1 LLYYGRMNLRFL
13 LPVSLV
19 ILVAAAGAQTTA
31 DNAKPAVPPA
41 ATSAASAST
50 SAASASTSAASAS
63 TSDPL
68 VDARALM
75 SKRQFAEA
83 AAAFQAIL
91 AKDPSSPEANAG
103 LVRSLLRGHK
113 LDEAEE
119 AAKKAVAAA
128 PNSAMVHAAAG
139 DVAFRAG
146 KFADTEAEYRAALKL
161 DANSARAQFGMGRM
175 YEMVSMNKRAKE
187 TFAKAHQ
194 LDPDDGQ
201 IFEYWVDTLPYAEQ
215 LEAIKKSAGDHP
227 TDAEANR
234 IKYLTALAEKKPWIL
249 ASELKPTEL
258 KIVPYGRELTGV
270 YDINRSGPVNIS
282 KGYGLQVKFNDRA
295 SAILLLDTGAPG
307 ITIGRKLA
315 EKAGAVKIADSRI
328 GGIGDQ
334 GSTLSYE
341 AWVDKITIGSVE
353 FHNCVVT
360 VSSKN
365 NIADEAGLIGA
376 DVFSKFLVTL
386 DFREQKALLTPL
398 PKNPNAA
405 SDDDPAQDR
414 YIAPE
419 MQSFTKFYRFG
430 HDIVVP
436 VVVND
441 KAVGNF
447 ILDTGADLNTMSPKL
462 AAQVTKASA
471 DGDYTMKGVSGRVQ
485 EVLTGQKAILQFAK
499 MRIES
504 HDLPVFST
512 DSISASE
519 GTEIAGF
526 IGIRT
531 LVQMKMAIDYRDGLV
546 NLEVYEFR
554 KARE

>member
-1 LLYYGRMNLRFL
+1 MGRMNLRFL
-13 LPVSLV
+13 LSVSLA
-19 ILVAAAGAQTTA
+19 ISVAAVGAQTTA

-41 ATSAASAST
+41 ASSAAS
-50 SAASASTSAASAS
+50 SAAP
-63 TSDPL
+63 DPL
-68 VDARALM
+68 VDAWTLM
-75 SKRQFAEA
+75 SKKQFAEA

-91 AKDPSSPEANAG
+91 AKNPSSSEANAG

-113 LDEAEE
+113 LDDAEE
-119 AAKKAVAAA
+119 AAKKAVAAV

-175 YEMVSMNKRAKE
+175 YQMVSMNKRAKE

-194 LDPDDGQ
+194 LDPEDGQ
-201 IFEYWVDTLPYAEQ
+201 IFEYWVETLPYAEQ
-215 LEAIKKSAGDHP
+215 LEAIKKSVGDHP

-234 IKYLTALAEKKPWIL
+234 IKYLAALAEKKPWIL
-249 ASELKPTEL
+249 ASELKPAEL
-258 KIVPYGRELTGV
+258 KVLPYGRELTGV
-270 YDINRSGPVNIS
+270 YDINRSGPMNIS

-295 SAILLLDTGAPG
+295 SAVLLLDTGAPG

-341 AWVDKITIGSVE
+341 AWVDKITIGSLE

-386 DFREQKALLTPL
+386 DFREQKVLLTPL

-405 SDDDPAQDR
+405 SDDDPVQDR
-414 YIAPE
+414 YDFA
-419 MQSFTKFYRFG
+419 
-430 HDIVVP
+430 
-436 VVVND
+436 
-441 KAVGNF
+441 
-447 ILDTGADLNTMSPKL
+447 LD
-462 AAQVTKASA
+462 
-471 DGDYTMKGVSGRVQ
+471 
-485 EVLTGQKAILQFAK
+485 EVC
-499 MRIES
+499 
-504 HDLPVFST
+504 V
-512 DSISASE
+512 
-519 GTEIAGF
+519 
-526 IGIRT
+526 
-531 LVQMKMAIDYRDGLV
+531 
-546 NLEVYEFR
+546 
-554 KARE
+554 

>member
-1 LLYYGRMNLRFL
+1 MNFRYLILLAIC
-13 LPVSLV
+13 LV
-19 ILVAAAGAQTTA
+19 VPATAQTTA
-31 DNAKPAVPPA
+31 DNAKPATPA
-41 ATSAASAST
+41 PASSTAA
-50 SAASASTSAASAS
+50 AAP
-63 TSDPL
+63 DPL
-68 VDARALM
+68 LDAQALM
-75 SKRQFAEA
+75 SKRQFTEA

-91 AKDPSSPEANAG
+91 AKNPASAEAHAG

-113 LDEAEE
+113 LDEAED
-119 AAKKAVAAA
+119 AAKKALAAA
-128 PNSAMVHAAAG
+128 PTSAMVHAAAG

-146 KFADTEAEYRAALKL
+146 RFSDTEAEYRAAVKL
-161 DANSARAQFGMGRM
+161 DANSARAQFGMGRVLQ
-175 YEMVSMNKRAKE
+175 MVSMNKRAKE

-194 LDPDDGQ
+194 LDSGDGQ
-201 IFEYWVDTLPYAEQ
+201 IFEYWVETLPCAEQ
-215 LEAIKKSAGDHP
+215 LDAVKKSAGNHP
-227 TDAEANR
+227 SEAEANR
-234 IKYLTALAEKKPWIL
+234 IRYLTALTEKKSWVL
-249 ASELKPTEL
+249 TGEFKPTEVN
-258 KIVPYGRELTGV
+258 IVPYGKELTGV
-270 YDINRSGPVNIS
+270 NDINRNGPMNIS
-282 KGYGLQVKFNDRA
+282 KGYGLQVKFNDRT
-295 SAILLLDTGAPG
+295 SAVLLLDTGASG

-315 EKAGAVKIADSRI
+315 EKAGAVKIAESRI

-334 GSTLSYE
+334 GPVLSYE
-341 AWVDKITIGSVE
+341 AWVDKITIGGIE
-353 FHNCVVT
+353 FRNCVVT

-365 NIADEAGLIGA
+365 NVADEAGLIGT
-376 DVFSKFLVTL
+376 DVFEKFLITL
-386 DFREQKALLTPL
+386 DFRERKMLLAPL

-405 SDDDPAQDR
+405 SEDDQAQDR

-419 MQSFTKFYRFG
+419 MQSFTKFFRFG

-447 ILDTGADLNTMSPKL
+447 ILDTGADLNTMSPTL
-462 AAQVTKASA
+462 AAQVTKATA
-471 DGDYTMKGVSGRVQ
+471 EGDYTMKGVSGKVDN
-485 EVLTGQKAILQFAK
+485 VLTGKKAILMFAK

-512 DSISASE
+512 DNISAAE

-531 LVQMKMAIDYRDGLV
+531 LVQMKMTIDYRDGLV

>member
-1 LLYYGRMNLRFL
+1 MGRMNLRFL
-13 LPVSLV
+13 LPVSLA
-19 ILVAAAGAQTTA
+19 ISVAAAGAQTTA

-41 ATSAASAST
+41 ASNASAAAP
-50 SAASASTSAASAS
+50 
-63 TSDPL
+63 DPL
-68 VDARALM
+68 MDARLLM
-75 SKRQFAEA
+75 SKKQFAEA

-128 PNSAMVHAAAG
+128 PNAAMVHAAAG

-175 YEMVSMNKRAKE
+175 YQMVSMNKRAKE

-201 IFEYWVDTLPYAEQ
+201 IFEYWVETLPYAEQ

-234 IKYLTALAEKKPWIL
+234 IRYLTALAGKKPWIL

-258 KIVPYGRELTGV
+258 KVLPYGRELTGV
-270 YDINRSGPVNIS
+270 YDINRSGPMSIN
-282 KGYGLQVKFNDRA
+282 KGYGLQVKFNDRT
-295 SAILLLDTGAPG
+295 SAVLLLDTGAPG

-334 GSTLSYE
+334 GPTLSYE

-386 DFREQKALLTPL
+386 DFRDQKVLLAPL

-405 SDDDPAQDR
+405 SDDDAAQDR

-471 DGDYTMKGVSGRVQ
+471 DGDYTMKGVSGKVQ

>member
-1 LLYYGRMNLRFL
+1 MKPSLLLAICL
-13 LPVSLV
+13 
-19 ILVAAAGAQTTA
+19 AASATAQTTAQTAA
-31 DNAKPAVPPA
+31 DNAKPGVPPA
-41 ATSAASAST
+41 ASSAASV
-50 SAASASTSAASAS
+50 AAP
-63 TSDPL
+63 DPL
-68 VDARALM
+68 VAAQSLM
-75 SKRQFAEA
+75 SKRQFPEA

-91 AKDPSSPEANAG
+91 AKNPSSPEANAG

-119 AAKKAVAAA
+119 AAKKAVAAI

-146 KFADTEAEYRAALKL
+146 KFADTETEYRAALKL

-175 YEMVSMNKRAKE
+175 YQMVSMNKRAKD

-194 LDPDDGQ
+194 LDPEDEQ
-201 IFEYWVDTLPYAEQ
+201 IFEYWVETLPYAER

-227 TDAEANR
+227 SDEDANR
-234 IKYLTALAEKKPWIL
+234 IKYLTALAGKKPWIL
-249 ASELKPTEL
+249 ASELNPTEL
-258 KIVPYGRELTGV
+258 KVMPYGRELTGV
-270 YDINRSGPVNIS
+270 YDINRNGPMNIS
-282 KGYGLQVKFNDRA
+282 KGFGLQVKFNDRA
-295 SAILLLDTGAPG
+295 SAVLLLDTGAPG

-315 EKAGAVKIADSRI
+315 EKAGALKIADSRI

-365 NIADEAGLIGA
+365 NVADEAGLIGP
-376 DVFSKFLVTL
+376 DVFRRFLVTL
-386 DFREQKALLTPL
+386 DFREQKVLLSPL
-398 PKNPNAA
+398 PKNPSAA
-405 SDDDPAQDR
+405 SDDDPALDR

-441 KAVGNF
+441 KAMGNF
-447 ILDTGADLNTMSPKL
+447 ILDTGADLNIMSPKL
-462 AAQVTKASA
+462 ASQVTKASA
-471 DGDYTMKGVSGRVQ
+471 DGEYTMKGVSGRVQ

-504 HDLPVFST
+504 HDLPVLST
-512 DSISASE
+512 DNISAAE

-546 NLEVYEFR
+546 NLEVYEFK

>member
-1 LLYYGRMNLRFL
+1 MWHMKSSLLLVVCLAAFATAQTTANNVKPAI
-13 LPVSLV
+13 PVV
-19 ILVAAAGAQTTA
+19 TAGAQTTA

-41 ATSAASAST
+41 ASSATSSAA
-50 SAASASTSAASAS
+50 
-63 TSDPL
+63 PNPIM
-68 VDARALM
+68 DAQLLM
-75 SKRQFAEA
+75 SKRQFTEA
-83 AAAFQAIL
+83 SAAFQAIL
-91 AKDPSSPEANAG
+91 AKNPSSPEANAG

-119 AAKKAVAAA
+119 AAKKAVAAV

-175 YEMVSMNKRAKE
+175 FQMVSMNKQAKQ

-194 LDPDDGQ
+194 LDPEDEQ
-201 IFEYWVDTLPYAEQ
+201 IFEYWVETLPYAEQ
-215 LEAIKKSAGDHP
+215 LETIKKSAGDHP
-227 TDAEANR
+227 SDAEANR
-234 IKYLTALAEKKPWIL
+234 IKYLTALAGKHPWTL
-249 ASELKPTEL
+249 TSELKPTEL
-258 KIVPYGRELTGV
+258 KAVPYGKELAGV
-270 YDINRSGPVNIS
+270 YDISRNGPMNVS
-282 KGYGLQVKFNDRA
+282 KGYGLQVKFYDRA
-295 SAILLLDTGAPG
+295 SAVLLLDTGAPG

-365 NIADEAGLIGA
+365 DIADEAGLIGA
-376 DVFSKFLVTL
+376 DVFRRFLVTL
-386 DFREQKALLTPL
+386 DFREQKVFLAPL

-447 ILDTGADLNTMSPKL
+447 ILDTGADLNIISPKL
-462 AAQVTKASA
+462 ASQVTKASA
-471 DGDYTMKGVSGRVQ
+471 DGDYTMKGVSGKVQ

-512 DSISASE
+512 DNISASE

-546 NLEVYEFR
+546 NFEVYEFK